1 MIIQLLLF
9 CLIILIAPYMP
20 RVLTPLSYSIASV
33 SLVEKINPRLIWL
46 LFVVFS
52 TLAIVILRY
61 IEWYIINKVQ
71 IYQKKVNYTDF
82 LSRQWEK
89 IKKYLESKKNN
100 HKGWSNLKKHLA
112 SDKGQRTLFILA
124 VIGFMPT
131 IPDFLTVAL
140 LQKKL
145 KFWYLVSAAIVWKI
159 LQFFPFIFLGKW
171 FLTYFKL

>member
-9 CLIILIAPYMP
+9 CLIVLIAPYMP

-33 SLVEKINPRLIWL
+33 SLVEKINPRLISL

-61 IEWYIINKVQ
+61 IEWYIITKVQ
-71 IYQKKVNYTDF
+71 TYQKKVNYTDF
-82 LSRQWEK
+82 LSRRSEK
-89 IKKYLESKKNN
+89 IKLYFETKKTNR
-100 HKGWSNLKKHLA
+100 HWSNLKKHLA

-145 KFWYLVSAAIVWKI
+145 KFWYLVLAAIVWKI

-171 FLTYFKL
+171 VLTYFKL